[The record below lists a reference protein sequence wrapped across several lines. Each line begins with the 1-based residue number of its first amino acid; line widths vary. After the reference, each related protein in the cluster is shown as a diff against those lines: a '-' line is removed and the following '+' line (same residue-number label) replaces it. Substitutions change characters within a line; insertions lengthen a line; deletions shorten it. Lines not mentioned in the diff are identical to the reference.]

1 MSCTPLSQNFELYD
15 RISQRNPNRIRKYIG
30 LVGSGNEKKW
40 RSKILRHTPFKCF
53 VLSNFVVRCRVIEV
67 FSVYRRFNLCI
78 NNYTYKKYLQNNLR
92 NSVKPACEV
101 ATHNMIKHRD
111 SIPLISVRVISC
123 NSKSFSM
130 LFFGITNSL
139 SNINYYIFLLHIY
152 LIELFSQMYP
162 HECVC
167 GKANNSQDD
176 QGHED
181 QPGDQVKP
189 ARLGQVLKVAVQVP
203 VTPCL

>member
-1 MSCTPLSQNFELYD
+1 MKKNGGQKSCD
-15 RISQRNPNRIRKYIG
+15 
-30 LVGSGNEKKW
+30 
-40 RSKILRHTPFKCF
+40 IL
-53 VLSNFVVRCRVIEV
+53 LSNFVVRCRVIEV

-139 SNINYYIFLLHIY
+139 SNINYYIFLLHIQY
-152 LIELFSQMYP
+152 TWLNFFLRCILMNVYVEKPTTARMIKVMRTSQ
-162 HECVC
+162 
-167 GKANNSQDD
+167 
-176 QGHED
+176 
-181 QPGDQVKP
+181 
-189 ARLGQVLKVAVQVP
+189 
-203 VTPCL
+203 VTRSNRPDLVRSWR